1 MENEFKIMQKNVE
14 RMIKLFKHSK
24 FYLSVANNMTYD
36 ETTVFNENNIIQ
48 YLAELEE
55 YISSLITYVAFKRDD
70 PNAAISSVPL
80 EKLNQKE
87 FNKKEIQIDAPIDTE
102 RDTSMMGARTD
113 AGGDGGE
120 DDVIVDSKQLYM
132 KFLDMVGK
140 KQINIVHQ
148 SQAKRDNQNNSHIN
162 NSSNNNN

>member
-1 MENEFKIMQKNVE
+1 MQNEFNMMQKNVDKMV
-14 RMIKLFKHSK
+14 RLFKQSR
-24 FYLSVANNMTYD
+24 FYLSVASNMSY
-36 ETTVFNENNIIQ
+36 EENTVFNENNIVH

-55 YISSLITYVAFKRDD
+55 YISSLITFVAFKRDD

-102 RDTSMMGARTD
+102 RGDASIMGARTD
-113 AGGDGGE
+113 AGGEEE
-120 DDVIVDSKQLYM
+120 DMIVDSKQLYM
-132 KFLDMVGK
+132 KFMDMVGK

-148 SQAKRDNQNNSHIN
+148 S
-162 NSSNNNN
+162 